1 MYKIGILED
10 DIKMGGEL
18 KVFLDANGHEGIFI
32 EPGEYA
38 GLDEKELISILI
50 SKNIDLILLDIG
62 LPGFDG
68 IKICKSLRKMSH
80 IPIIIITSDN
90 SELTE
95 LMSIQSGADDFVPKP
110 FNTRILLARMEGVL
124 NRVYERERET
134 LDKSSTV
141 HLSDGNIFTF
151 DRLKGKILSSSNEE
165 INLSKNEI
173 QIMAILIE
181 KQGEIVSRDDIISYL
196 WDNYSYV
203 DDNTLTVNMTRIR
216 SKLEELGIKDAIVT
230 RRGMGYML
238 N

>member
-1 MYKIGILED
+1 M
-10 DIKMGGEL
+10 
-18 KVFLDANGHEGIFI
+18 
-32 EPGEYA
+32 
-38 GLDEKELISILI
+38 
-50 SKNIDLILLDIG
+50 
-62 LPGFDG
+62 PGFDG